1 MKSAINYYYNLSF
14 NDIYQNKRYYYF
26 DSKDFRYFFIK
37 YGGDPEKIPNI
48 YNLNILLLQQGYYVH
63 KIILN
68 KDGQIITLVDNVPYV
83 LLQAKYYS
91 GKVTYKNIISFFN
104 IKVNETP
111 INWGNLWENKND
123 YFEYE
128 MSKVGHKYKHINES
142 FNYYI
147 GLGETAIQLVNS
159 IDNKVIK
166 IVSHGRINE
175 NDTLFDLYNPLN
187 LIIDSRTR
195 DIAEYFKTN
204 FFNQKNI
211 NSELDSF
218 LHYSNLNIVEGL
230 LFLSRMLYPTYYF
243 DLFEEIISNKKD
255 ENETQKITSLASDYE
270 IILKYIYKYYQNK
283 FNFPLIEWFER

>member
-1 MKSAINYYYNLSF
+1 
-14 NDIYQNKRYYYF
+14 
-26 DSKDFRYFFIK
+26 
-37 YGGDPEKIPNI
+37 
-48 YNLNILLLQQGYYVH
+48 
-63 KIILN
+63 
-68 KDGQIITLVDNVPYV
+68 
-83 LLQAKYYS
+83 
-91 GKVTYKNIISFFN
+91 
-104 IKVNETP
+104 
-111 INWGNLWENKND
+111 
-123 YFEYE
+123 

-142 FNYYI
+142 FNYYV

-159 IDNKVIK
+159 IDSKVIK
-166 IVSHGRINE
+166 VVSHRRINE

-211 NSELDSF
+211 NSELDNF

-255 ENETQKITSLASDYE
+255 ENEIQKITSLASDYE
-270 IILKYIYKYYQNK
+270 IILKRIYKYYQNK
-283 FNFPLIEWFER
+283 FNFPLIEWLEH